1 MPATTDEK
9 FEAFIWDAKFNTGVG
24 VVDEQHHKLVD
35 IINRLGAI
43 NAQQISAAELD
54 AILAELAN
62 YTVYHFDTEQ
72 QMMKQYAV
80 DAAHQLS
87 HIKAHQHFTAQ
98 VGMAAKIL
106 QGSADVSRQV
116 VVPLLKY
123 LTNWLVQHIL
133 GSDMRMAQ
141 EILALQSGDSHAE
154 ATRKATDAMTQAANV
169 LLEALNEMYGKLGDK
184 TLEVIQKNQELEA
197 EREALRELNE
207 QLELRVLQRTA
218 TLGYANQKLQDG
230 NAELKRL
237 NEQLESAHLQ
247 LLQAEKMASVGQ
259 LAAGIAH
266 EINNPVGFVNSN
278 LGTLNKYI
286 ADLFKVVAAYEDA
299 EAKSSGKIF
308 PAAAQIKK
316 EVDFS
321 YLKDDIPNLLKESRD
336 GLSRVTRIVHDL
348 KDFSHV
354 DEANWQQANIEQG
367 MDSTLNVVANELKFK
382 AAVVK
387 EYVGL
392 PPVECMASQINQV
405 FMNLL
410 LNAAQAI
417 EEKGTITVRS
427 GRATDEV
434 WIEVEDTGKGI
445 PPAILNRIFEPFFT
459 TKPIGKGTG
468 LGLSL
473 AYGIVQKHHG
483 RIEVKSEVGKGS
495 TFRVCLPLRQE
506 GSS

>member
-1 MPATTDEK
+1 MLTTPDEK
-9 FEAFIWDAKFNTGVG
+9 FEAFIWDTKFNTGVD

-35 IINRLGAI
+35 LINRLGAI
-43 NAQQISAAELD
+43 NAQQTSAAELD
-54 AILAELAN
+54 AILSELAN

-72 QMMKQYAV
+72 QLMKQYAV

-98 VGMAAKIL
+98 VGVAAKIL
-106 QGSADVSRQV
+106 QGSTDVSRQI

-141 EILALQSGDSHAE
+141 EILALQEGCSHAD
-154 ATRKATDAMTQAANV
+154 ATRKANDAMTQAANV

-207 QLELRVLQRTA
+207 HLELRILQRTA
-218 TLGYANQKLQDG
+218 ALEHANQKLQAG
-230 NAELKRL
+230 NAELKKL

-259 LAAGIAH
+259 LAAGVAH

-278 LGTLNKYI
+278 LGTLGKYI
-286 ADLFKVVAAYEDA
+286 ASLSKVIAAYDAEDA
-299 EAKSSGKIF
+299 RSGGKLA
-308 PAAAQIKK
+308 PVMAPVKK
-316 EVDFS
+316 ETDLSFINE
-321 YLKDDIPNLLKESRD
+321 DIPVLLKESRD
-336 GLSRVTRIVHDL
+336 GLSRVTRIVQDL
-348 KDFSHV
+348 MDFSHV
-354 DEANWQQANIEQG
+354 DESGWQRESIELG
-367 MDSTLNVVANELKFK
+367 MDSALKLVEGEFRQKVTVAKDYSH
-382 AAVVK
+382 V
-387 EYVGL
+387 
-392 PPVECMASQINQV
+392 PQVECLPSQINQV

-417 EEKGTITVRS
+417 DTSGTVTIRS
-427 GRATDEV
+427 GSSADEA
-434 WIEVEDTGKGI
+434 WIEVADSGKGI
-445 PPAILNRIFEPFFT
+445 AAEHLNRIFEPFFT
-459 TKPIGKGTG
+459 TKPVGKGTG

-473 AYGIVQKHHG
+473 AYSIVQKHHG

-506 GSS
+506 GKV

>member
-1 MPATTDEK
+1 MLNATDEK
-9 FEAFIWDAKFNTGVG
+9 FEAFIWDAKFNTGVD

-35 IINRLGAI
+35 IINRLGAV
-43 NAQQISAAELD
+43 NARQVSDAELD
-54 AILAELAN
+54 AILSELAN

-72 QMMKQYAV
+72 QLMKQYAV

-106 QGSADVSRQV
+106 QGSSDVSRQV

-141 EILALQSGDSHAE
+141 EIQALQAGDSNAD
-154 ATRKATDAMTQAANV
+154 ATRKATNAMTQAANV

-184 TLEVIQKNQELEA
+184 TLEVIQKNQELES
-197 EREALRELNE
+197 ERESLRELNE
-207 QLELRVLQRTA
+207 HLELRILQRTA
-218 TLGYANQKLQDG
+218 ALEHANKKLLAG
-230 NAELKRL
+230 NAELKLL

-259 LAAGIAH
+259 LAAGVAH

-278 LGTLNKYI
+278 LSTLGKYI
-286 ADLFKVVAAYEDA
+286 ANLLKVIAAYDEADA
-299 EAKSSGKIF
+299 RNGGKLA
-308 PAAAQIKK
+308 PAMALVSK
-316 EVDFS
+316 EVDLNF
-321 YLKDDIPNLLKESRD
+321 LKEDIPGLLRESQS
-336 GLSRVTRIVHDL
+336 GLSRVSDIVQNL
-348 KDFSHV
+348 KNFSHV
-354 DEANWQQANIEQG
+354 DEANWQQANIELG
-367 MDSTLNVVANELKFK
+367 MDSTLDVVASELKQK
-382 AAVVK
+382 VAVVK
-387 EYVGL
+387 EYAGVPL
-392 PPVECMASQINQV
+392 VECMASQINQV

-417 EEKGTITVRS
+417 ESNGTITISS
-427 GRATDEV
+427 GSSGDEV
-434 WIEVEDTGKGI
+434 WIEVKDSGKGI
-445 PPAILNRIFEPFFT
+445 APEHLNRIFEPFFT
-459 TKPIGKGTG
+459 TRPVGKGTG

-473 AYGIVQKHHG
+473 AYAIVQKHHG

-495 TFRVCLPLRQE
+495 AFRVYLPLRQNINT
-506 GSS
+506 